1 MSGGVFLPNALYNR
15 QQMKNIRLF
24 LAIAICVVLPASL
37 AAQRDKKAPPA
48 KEDAPQTLLVNV
60 DLVNVLFTVAD
71 KNGRFIT
78 NLQKNDFKVAED
90 YTQQTISNFSN
101 ETNLPLS
108 IGLVFDTSASI
119 LGKLKFEQEAAGEF
133 FYTTLRRGTDKA
145 FVVTFDNQAGLAQ
158 DFTDNSE
165 LLTKSLS
172 KVHSAGTTALFDA
185 VYEAVANKLVGQ
197 QGRHV
202 IIVISD
208 GDDNS
213 SERSIDDTIEMA
225 QKSDTVIYAVGT
237 NPTELFGST
246 RDRGNKFLKRLTEET
261 GGRLFLPV
269 RLEDLT
275 QSFLQISEELR
286 SQYTLGYFSSNTKR
300 DGSYRRI
307 KITTTNKLFRVRAR
321 EGYYASRANPS

>member
-1 MSGGVFLPNALYNR
+1 MR
-15 QQMKNIRLF
+15 NIRLV
-24 LAIAICVVLPASL
+24 LAVGLCLMLSASL
-37 AAQRDKKAPPA
+37 AAQKKKKGEGPV
-48 KEDAPQTLLVNV
+48 EDEQTLSVNV
-60 DLVNVLFTVAD
+60 DLVNVLFTVVD

-78 NLQKNDFKVAED
+78 NLQKQDFKVAED
-90 YTQQTISNFSN
+90 YTQQMISNFSN

-145 FVVTFDNQAGLAQ
+145 FVVTFDNRVGLAQ

-165 LLTKSLS
+165 VLMRSLD

-185 VYEAVANKLVGQ
+185 VYESIDNKLVGLE
-197 QGRHV
+197 GRKV

-213 SERSIDDTIEMA
+213 SDRTLDETIEKA
-225 QKSDTVIYAVGT
+225 QKSDTVVYAVGT
-237 NPTELFGST
+237 NPTQLFGSD
-246 RDRGNKFLKRLTEET
+246 RDRGNKYLKRLTEET

-269 RLEDLT
+269 KLEDLT

-286 SQYTLGYFSSNTKR
+286 SQYTLGYRSSNAKR

-307 KITTTNKLFRVRAR
+307 KISTTNKLFKVRSR
-321 EGYYASRANPS
+321 DGYYASRATLN

>member
-1 MSGGVFLPNALYNR
+1 
-15 QQMKNIRLF
+15 MKHIRLF
-24 LAIAICVVLPASL
+24 LTISVCLVLPASL
-37 AAQRDKKAPPA
+37 AAQRNKKPEPA
-48 KEDAPQTLLVNV
+48 KIDAQQTLSVNV

-78 NLQKNDFKVAED
+78 NLQKEDFKVSED
-90 YTQQTISNFSN
+90 ERTQSISNFSN

-108 IGLVFDTSASI
+108 IALVFDTSASI

-145 FVVTFDNQAGLAQ
+145 LVVTFDNTVGLAQ

-165 LLTKSLS
+165 QLTKALD

-185 VYEAVANKLVGQ
+185 VYESIDNKLVGLE
-197 QGRHV
+197 GRKV

-213 SERSIDDTIEMA
+213 SDRTLDETIEKA
-225 QKSDTVIYAVGT
+225 QKSDTVVYAVGT
-237 NPTELFGST
+237 NPTQLFGSD
-246 RDRGNKFLKRLTEET
+246 RDRGNKYLKRLTEET

-269 RLEDLT
+269 KLEDLT

-286 SQYTLGYFSSNTKR
+286 SQYTLGYRSSNAKR

-307 KITTTNKLFRVRAR
+307 KITTANKLFRVR
-321 EGYYASRANPS
+321 

>member
-1 MSGGVFLPNALYNR
+1 MLLYNR
-15 QQMKNIRLF
+15 QGMKNIRLF
-24 LAIAICVVLPASL
+24 LAIAICVILPASL
-37 AAQRDKKAPPA
+37 AAQRNKKAQPP
-48 KEDAPQTLLVNV
+48 KEDAAQTLSVNV
-60 DLVNVLFTVAD
+60 DLVNVLFTVSD

-78 NLQKNDFKVAED
+78 NLQKSDFKVAED
-90 YTQQTISNFSN
+90 YTAQTLSNFSN

-145 FVVTFDNQAGLAQ
+145 FVVTFDNQVGLAQ

-172 KVHSAGTTALFDA
+172 NVHSAGTTALFDA
-185 VYEAVANKLVGQ
+185 VYGAITSKLVGQ

-213 SERSIDDTIEMA
+213 SDRSIDETIETA

-237 NPTELFGST
+237 NPTELFGSN
-246 RDRGNKFLKRLTEET
+246 RDRGNKFLRRLTDET

-269 RLEDLT
+269 KLEDLT

-286 SQYTLGYFSSNTKR
+286 SQYTLGYFSTNTKR

-321 EGYYASRANPS
+321 DGYYASKANPS

>member
-1 MSGGVFLPNALYNR
+1 MR
-15 QQMKNIRLF
+15 NIRLV
-24 LAIAICVVLPASL
+24 LAVGLCLMLSASL
-37 AAQRDKKAPPA
+37 AAQKKKKGEAPV
-48 KEDAPQTLLVNV
+48 EDEQTLSVNV
-60 DLVNVLFTVAD
+60 DLVNVLFTVVD

-78 NLQKNDFKVAED
+78 NLQKQDFKVAED
-90 YTQQTISNFSN
+90 YTQQMISNFSN

-133 FYTTLRRGTDKA
+133 FYTTLRRGTDRA
-145 FVVTFDNQAGLAQ
+145 FVVTFDNRVGLAQ

-165 LLTKSLS
+165 VLMRSLD

-185 VYEAVANKLVGQ
+185 VYESIDNKLVGLE
-197 QGRHV
+197 GRKV

-213 SERSIDDTIEMA
+213 SDRTLDETIEKA
-225 QKSDTVIYAVGT
+225 QKSDTVVYAVGT
-237 NPTELFGST
+237 NPTQLFGSD
-246 RDRGNKFLKRLTEET
+246 RDRGNKYLKRLTEET

-269 RLEDLT
+269 KLEDLT

-286 SQYTLGYFSSNTKR
+286 SQYTLGYRSSNAKR

-307 KITTTNKLFRVRAR
+307 KITTTNKLFKVRSR
-321 EGYYASRANPS
+321 DGYYASRATLN

>member
-1 MSGGVFLPNALYNR
+1 MR
-15 QQMKNIRLF
+15 NIRLV
-24 LAIAICVVLPASL
+24 LAVGLCLMLSASL
-37 AAQRDKKAPPA
+37 AAQKKKKGEGPV
-48 KEDAPQTLLVNV
+48 EDEQTLSVNV
-60 DLVNVLFTVAD
+60 DLVNVLFTVVD

-78 NLQKNDFKVAED
+78 NLQKQDFKVAED
-90 YTQQTISNFSN
+90 YAQQMISNFSN

-133 FYTTLRRGTDKA
+133 FYTTLRRGTDRA
-145 FVVTFDNQAGLAQ
+145 FVVTFDNRVGLAQ

-165 LLTKSLS
+165 VLMRSLD

-185 VYEAVANKLVGQ
+185 VYESIDNKLVGLE
-197 QGRHV
+197 GRKV

-213 SERSIDDTIEMA
+213 SDRTLDETIEKA
-225 QKSDTVIYAVGT
+225 QKSDTVVYAVGT
-237 NPTELFGST
+237 NPTQLFGSD
-246 RDRGNKFLKRLTEET
+246 RDRGNKYLKRLTEET

-269 RLEDLT
+269 KLEDLT

-286 SQYTLGYFSSNTKR
+286 SQYTLGYRSSNAKR

-307 KITTTNKLFRVRAR
+307 KISTTNKLFKVRSR
-321 EGYYASRANPS
+321 DGYYASRATLN

>member
-1 MSGGVFLPNALYNR
+1 MES
-15 QQMKNIRLF
+15 IRLV
-24 LAIAICVVLPASL
+24 LVVGLCFMLSASL
-37 AAQRDKKAPPA
+37 SAQKKKTSEAAKA
-48 KEDAPQTLLVNV
+48 EDEQTLSVNV

-78 NLQKNDFKVAED
+78 NLQKENFKVSED
-90 YTQQTISNFSN
+90 YTSQAITNFSN

-133 FYTTLRRGTDKA
+133 FYTSLRRGTDKA
-145 FVVTFDNQAGLAQ
+145 FVVTFDNRVGLAQ

-165 LLTKSLS
+165 LLTRSLD

-185 VYEAVANKLVGQ
+185 VYSSIENKLVGQ
-197 QGRHV
+197 KGRHV

-213 SERSIDDTIEMA
+213 SERNLEETIEMA

-237 NPTELFGST
+237 NPTQLFGSD
-246 RDRGNKFLKRLTEET
+246 RDRGNKYLKRLTEET

-269 RLEDLT
+269 KLEDLT
-275 QSFLQISEELR
+275 QSFLQISEELS
-286 SQYTLGYFSSNTKR
+286 SQYTLGYRSSNTER
-300 DGSYRRI
+300 DGKYRH
-307 KITTTNKLFRVRAR
+307 
-321 EGYYASRANPS
+321 